1 MNQNYNLVNLV
12 NPASFLMLC
21 FLLLNLCAGVADA
34 VPVAHIAY
42 QLDSVPVTDEETLA
56 RLRARM
62 DISVG
67 EPFSRHAVHRS
78 VVALY
83 ASAQFSQ
90 VTVDA
95 IETLDGVSLL
105 FSLRAVLKIADITI
119 SNVPE
124 ELRLPLKTV
133 LQLQAGGAY
142 HPAVAQRDVA
152 SIKNVCAAYGYFD
165 ASATAGF
172 SPNPGSKITGN
183 LTYRVTLGAP
193 SLIQVVRIEENT
205 DSETQ
210 SLTDALRTSR
220 PGEQYRQAAVERDAV
235 ALVALYRER
244 GYLTA
249 TARHTF
255 TPQTGMLQFFVD
267 AGKRFVFSYLRNE
280 SIDSSNVDIKLRSET
295 SLQQVPLS
303 NALRTT
309 KKPADIDERE
319 LRNLIASL
327 RQSPFLWQQRVKAYF
342 QSKGYDGTQVE
353 SEESQERITLTIRPG
368 TRYVVTRVTFS
379 GNLAFSESDLLRE
392 LKMKPQGFF
401 AKRFRKR
408 FFNAQTLET
417 DINRLTILYRNEG
430 YPGVR
435 IETRTEKDAT
445 AGEIAIHVQIAAS
458 AREVIYRCEFNGNSA
473 LTEDTLLAALQEAGF
488 SPPQPNARFVQ
499 NDYRNAVLRAYQE
512 RGFMDVAVNVRYI
525 AKTTE
530 PVFQIKGDAA
540 AEISA
545 ALHTGTLSEAL
556 HHHFEQATGMRL
568 PAVSLATQ
576 IDTLWSLQD
585 TEGIARYTLQIDNV
599 IDNVTI
605 GDTEIDVSAQKPSSS
620 ALQTTKI
627 LSVFEHHI
635 LVFDISEGQPVHFGT
650 FTFLGD
656 AGVKKEVLTREVKHL
671 GGTLWT
677 PAKLSQAVR
686 NLYNTG
692 IFRRVDAQPS
702 AENVSGIRAKNIDRN
717 NVDRDNVDIGYA
729 ERDALASE
737 TLIKRNVS
745 VQVEKQKPG
754 SYRAGLGYS
763 TTDGFRTTLAM
774 QHRNLY
780 QRNIGVSLRC
790 RAGLRAGTLGYLLES
805 RLTKPWLFGRNRGTL
820 QVSERNLEEDD
831 NVRALQ
837 SSVTLSRELSNELLL
852 QFQYNYRFLRQATP
866 VLNEQE
872 RLALQGIETEPDLRT
887 TVSSLRLSW
896 TYDSS
901 LPYLAPT
908 SGMLN
913 EVTLEYAGG
922 FLQGET
928 SFIKTTTDFRLY
940 RQLFTAGPTVATA
953 LRLGVTNGLRANR
966 GAELISFERFWA
978 GGSTTVRG
986 YAERGLGPLDSAGN
1000 HRGDIQ
1006 FIFNTELRFPI
1017 YKPIRGVLFF
1027 DTGNVW
1033 RSLDTFAFTA
1043 TELPAA
1049 VGAGIRLQWGAFT
1062 GGVDYAVPLR
1072 DIPSAAA
1079 TPLYWR
1085 LGSTF

>member
-1 MNQNYNLVNLV
+1 MNQNYNPGNLGNLG
-12 NPASFLMLC
+12 NPAPFLMLC
-21 FLLLNLCAGVADA
+21 FFFLNLCAGVAHA

-56 RLRARM
+56 MLRARM
-62 DISVG
+62 HISVG

-95 IETLDGVSLL
+95 IETLEGVSLL
-105 FSLRAVLKIADITI
+105 FSLRAVLKIAGITI

-124 ELRLPLKTV
+124 ELRLPLKAV

-142 HPAVAQRDVA
+142 HPAVAQRDVV

-165 ASATAGF
+165 ASATAFF

-183 LTYRVTLGAP
+183 LTYRITLGAP
-193 SLIQVVRIEENT
+193 SLIQAVRVEENT

-220 PGEQYRQAAVERDAV
+220 PGEPYRHTAVERDAV
-235 ALVALYRER
+235 ALVSLYRER

-249 TARHTF
+249 TVQHTF
-255 TPQTGMLQFFVD
+255 TPETGMLQFFVD
-267 AGKRFVFSYLRNE
+267 AGKRFVFSYLRTKDVN
-280 SIDSSNVDIKLRSET
+280 SET
-295 SLQQVPLS
+295 S
-303 NALRTT
+303 LRTT
-309 KKPADIDERE
+309 KKPADIDEQE
-319 LRNLIASL
+319 LRNLVASS
-327 RQSPFLWQQRVKAYF
+327 RQSPFLWQQRVNAYF
-342 QSKGYDGTQVE
+342 ESKGYDSTQVE
-353 SEESQERITLTIRPG
+353 IEESEERITLTIRPG

-392 LKMKPQGFF
+392 MKTKPQGFL
-401 AKRFRKR
+401 AKRFLKR

-417 DINRLTILYRNEG
+417 DIDRLTILYRNEG

-473 LTEDTLLAALQEAGF
+473 LTEDTLLAALQDAGF

-512 RGFMDVAVNVRYI
+512 RGFMDVAVNVRYV

-585 TEGIARYTLQIDNV
+585 TEGTARYTLQIDNV
-599 IDNVTI
+599 IDNVTV
-605 GDTEIDVSAQKPSSS
+605 GDTERDMSAQKPLSS
-620 ALQTTKI
+620 ATKI
-627 LSVFEHHI
+627 LSVFEHH
-635 LVFDISEGQPVHFGT
+635 LLAFDISEGQPVHFGT

-656 AGVKKEVLTREVKHL
+656 AGVKEEVLTREVKHL

-702 AENVSGIRAKNIDRN
+702 AENVSGIRAKN
-717 NVDRDNVDIGYA
+717 VDSDNGEIGDA
-729 ERDALASE
+729 AKDALASE
-737 TLIKRNVS
+737 TLVKRNVF

-780 QRNIGVSLRC
+780 QRNIGVSLRG

-837 SSVTLSRELSNELLL
+837 SSVTLSRELSNQLLL
-852 QFQYNYRFLRQATP
+852 QFQYNYRFLRQAAP
-866 VLNEQE
+866 MLNEQE
-872 RLALQGIETEPDLRT
+872 RLALQQIETEPDLRT

-908 SGMLN
+908 SGMHN

-940 RQLFTAGPTVATA
+940 RQLFTAGPTIATA

-1033 RSLDTFAFTA
+1033 RSLDTFTFTL

-1049 VGAGIRLQWGAFT
+1049 IGAGIRLQWGAFT

>member
-1 MNQNYNLVNLV
+1 MNQNAHPGNLANLA
-12 NPASFLMLC
+12 NPAPVLMLC
-21 FLLLNLCAGVADA
+21 FFFLNLCAGVAQA
-34 VPVAHIAY
+34 IPVMHIAY
-42 QLDSVPVTDEETLA
+42 QLDAVPVTDERTLA
-56 RLRARM
+56 MLRARTH
-62 DISVG
+62 ISVG

-95 IETLDGVSLL
+95 VETQEGVSLL
-105 FSLRAVLKIADITI
+105 FSLRAVLEIADITI
-119 SNVPE
+119 SDVPE
-124 ELRLPLKTV
+124 ELRFPLETV

-152 SIKNVCAAYGYFD
+152 SIKNVCTAYGYFD
-165 ASATAGF
+165 ASATAIF
-172 SPNPGSKITGN
+172 SKITRN
-183 LTYRVTLGAP
+183 LTYRIALGAP
-193 SLIQVVRIEENT
+193 SLIQAVRIEENT
-205 DSETQ
+205 DSETR

-220 PGEQYRQAAVERDAV
+220 PGEQYRQAAIERDAV

-255 TPQTGMLQFFVD
+255 TPETGMLQFFVD
-267 AGKRFVFSYLRNE
+267 AGKRFVFSYLRPNRDNRKNVV
-280 SIDSSNVDIKLRSET
+280 IDNVNDGTTERHVNTPTMHAERLANNKK
-295 SLQQVPLS
+295 
-303 NALRTT
+303 T

-319 LRNLIASL
+319 LRNLVAAL

-342 QSKGYDGTQVE
+342 ESKGYDSTQVE
-353 SEESQERITLTIRPG
+353 SEEGEERITLTIRPG

-379 GNLAFSESDLLRE
+379 GNLAFSEAVLLRE
-392 LKMKPQGFF
+392 MKTKPQGFF

-417 DINRLTILYRNEG
+417 DIDRLTILYRNEG
-430 YPGVR
+430 YPDVR
-435 IETRTEKDAT
+435 IETRIEKDAT
-445 AGEIAIHVQIAAS
+445 AGEIAIHVQIAVS
-458 AREVIYRCEFNGNSA
+458 AREVIYRCEFNGNRA
-473 LTEDTLLAALQEAGF
+473 LTEDTLLVALQDAGF

-512 RGFMDVAVNVRYI
+512 RGFMDVAVNVRYV

-530 PVFQIKGDAA
+530 PVFQIEGDAA

-545 ALHTGTLSEAL
+545 ALHTGTLSAAL
-556 HHHFEQATGMRL
+556 RHHFEQAMGMTL

-585 TEGIARYTLQIDNV
+585 AEGIARYTLHIDNG
-599 IDNVTI
+599 DN
-605 GDTEIDVSAQKPSSS
+605 GDTGKDVSAQKPASNT
-620 ALQTTKI
+620 LRTTKI
-627 LSVFEHHI
+627 LSVFEHH
-635 LVFDISEGQPVHFGT
+635 LLAFDISEGEPIHFGT

-656 AGVKKEVLTREVKHL
+656 AGVEKEVLTREVKHL
-671 GGTLWT
+671 EGTLWT

-686 NLYNTG
+686 NLYTTG
-692 IFRRVDAQPS
+692 IFRRVDAQPG
-702 AENVSGIRAKNIDRN
+702 AENVSALRPKNIDI
-717 NVDRDNVDIGYA
+717 DNGDIGSA
-729 ERDALASE
+729 EKDALVAE

-780 QRNIGVSLRC
+780 KRNIGVSLRG

-837 SSVTLSRELSNELLL
+837 SSVTLSRELSNALLL
-852 QFQYNYRFLRQATP
+852 QFQYNYRFLRQTTP
-866 VLNEQE
+866 VLNEQ
-872 RLALQGIETEPDLRT
+872 AHFSLQGSETEPDLRT

-922 FLQGET
+922 FLQGES
-928 SFIKTTTDFRLY
+928 SFIKTTTDLRLY

-1017 YKPIRGVLFF
+1017 YKPVRGVLFF

-1033 RSLDTFAFTA
+1033 RSLDTFAFTLA
-1043 TELPAA
+1043 ELPAA